1 MKKDMLNGKP
11 WKVILF
17 FTLPILLGNLI
28 QQLYNVTDG
37 IIVGNFVSESALAS
51 VGSCQP
57 LTILL
62 LALAIGL
69 SVGVTVVVSQYY
81 GANKREELPM
91 VINTALILLGVCGMA
106 LTVIGYFAAPFLLE
120 KLLSVPESNLPNAII
135 YMRVYV
141 FGLTFQFIYNGMAA
155 SLRALGD
162 SKATLYF
169 LITAVVFNAVAS
181 ALAVIVFDLGVF
193 GAALMTV
200 MAQIICAVVSFIY
213 LNKKISLSQTERRWD
228 GSMAKLMTK
237 LGMPIAIQMGLV
249 SIGNGSM
256 YRLVNGFAATV
267 PGIVPA
273 YTTVLRVENLLYVPV
288 MAFQSGL
295 ASFTGQ
301 NVGAGKHDRVRSGL
315 FATLAMSIMLLLIE
329 SAFINIF
336 AENVLSLFGIES
348 VSMQIGIQQIRFMSM
363 FYWIFATYMTMG
375 GLLQGAGDT
384 ILMSCATLTALAM
397 RVLLGYLSVYL
408 GILSYNAAWVTC
420 PIGWLFALT
429 ITYTRFF
436 TGGWKKKAVV
446 RRSSQETIEPI
457 NIESL

>member
-1 MKKDMLNGKP
+1 MLSGKP
-11 WKVILF
+11 WKVILL

-51 VGSCQP
+51 VGLCQP

-81 GANKREELPM
+81 GANRKDELPM
-91 VINTALILLGVCGMA
+91 VINTALILLGVCGLA

-120 KLLSVPESNLPNAII
+120 KLLSVPESNLPNSIL

-141 FGLTFQFIYNGMAA
+141 FGLTFQFVYNGMAA

-169 LITAVVFNAVAS
+169 LIIAVVFNAIAS
-181 ALAVIVFDLGVF
+181 ALAVIVFDMGVF

-200 MAQIICAVVSFIY
+200 VAQIICAIVSFIY
-213 LNKKISLSQTERRWD
+213 LNRKINLKQTERRWD
-228 GSMAKLMTK
+228 GKMALLMAK
-237 LGMPIAIQMGLV
+237 LGMPIAIQMGIV

-273 YTTVLRVENLLYVPV
+273 YTTVLRVENLLYVPI
-288 MAFQSGL
+288 MAFQSGM

-301 NVGAGKHDRVRSGL
+301 NIGANRMDRVKQGL
-315 FATLAMSIMLLLIE
+315 ISTLIMSVSLLLLE
-329 SAFINIF
+329 SIFINIF
-336 AENVLSLFGIES
+336 AGSVLSLFGIEA
-348 VSMQIGIQQIRFMSM
+348 VSMQIGIQQIRYMSM
-363 FYWIFATYMTMG
+363 FYWMFATYMTLG

-397 RVLLGYLSVYL
+397 RILFGYLSVYL

-420 PIGWLFALT
+420 PIGWLFALA
-429 ITYTRFF
+429 ISYTRFF
-436 TGGWKKKAVV
+436 TGGWKKKAVA
-446 RRSSQETIEPI
+446 RRSSHEPAEMV
-457 NIESL
+457 NVESL